1 MISPWKNS
9 CVVCKNKQMYE
20 YYLSVGNWKANMKV
34 IILLATFA
42 FMATLDFVSTTSS
55 VCDEPLFPC
64 MSGTR
69 YHEYLVFKDELNKH
83 GKCPRRV
90 KKILKLRAENK
101 MQFAWK
107 SMICQQRLPV
117 KSHHTFSI
125 ILFYKQNIF
134 LACEN
139 HREYTGLCPLR
150 LLHASQWW

>member
-42 FMATLDFVSTTSS
+42 FMATLDFVSTTNIVH

-69 YHEYLVFKDELNKH
+69 YHEYLVFKSELNKH

-90 KKILKLRAENK
+90 KKILKLRAEKK
-101 MQFAWK
+101 MQFAWSSK
-107 SMICQQRLPV
+107 ICQQRLPV
-117 KSHHTFSI
+117 KSQHTFSI
-125 ILFYKQNIF
+125 ILVYKQNIF
-134 LACEN
+134 FSLQK
-139 HREYTGLCPLR
+139 
-150 LLHASQWW
+150 S